1 MKPGETKAGARC
13 REVTVATTVFGL
25 LFGAILNAA
34 ITYSGLKIGFTISG
48 SAIAAVIGFG
58 ILRGLL
64 RRGTILEVNIG
75 QTLASA
81 VNIATSGVI
90 FTIPVLF
97 LIDKQAFALG
107 DRTFWLLLA
116 ACTAGGV
123 LGVVF
128 IVPVRKQMID
138 IDRLRF
144 PSATAVA
151 AILKSPGAGTAKTV
165 VLLAGILIAML
176 VYLPAGLP
184 AIRLQVDAAK
194 IDQLDK
200 LVEKGKITSSQAQ
213 VTRDIHDW
221 ILRRDAPDELI
232 ERGRVIRQ
240 MRALQAAELGNK
252 EPSAEV
258 TELAARAASM
268 RTGSA
273 HTDDLA
279 VGVMR
284 ATDGEIDWD
293 TLRSRTLGWATV
305 PLWGYSDLDIR
316 MGSARND
323 TEAEIRRVDRD
334 GDGKPDLVVTNDK
347 INAGR
352 LLGLPDEIELVFAIA
367 PFAIGAGYLTGRA
380 GLMVLAGGIL
390 AFFFVN
396 PIAFNQGWMP
406 ATVQADQAAKFG
418 YEQFNRP
425 LGIGLLMGGALMGI
439 VASLP
444 AIKEAFKSIAGAGK
458 SGRSND
464 EMSFRS
470 LVIGA
475 ILAMGLLFLAAEL
488 IHASSATDP
497 SGLLAGV
504 PSYVRHAIVALV
516 GVAWMWFAGIIIAQ
530 CVGMTD
536 WSPIS
541 AMSLL
546 TVVLVMALAGPSD
559 VVGAVMIGAAL
570 CCAITCASDMMQDLR
585 TGHLVGGKPRR
596 QQLIELFGVIFG
608 PAISLCTVMLIVNAN
623 LVATGG
629 AAAIGPG
636 TDTAA
641 AQAQTLHAIIKS
653 IQGGDMP
660 YALYGFGAILGG
672 LLGLGAFSGLGVL
685 VGLSMILP
693 FFYILTYGI
702 GCILN
707 MIVGAIKGRAW
718 AEEWGVPFC
727 AGLIVG
733 EALLA
738 LVINATVLAMG

>member
-1 MKPGETKAGARC
+1 MKQVDAKASGRC
-13 REVTVATTVFGL
+13 REVTIATVVFGV

-58 ILRGLL
+58 VLRGLL

-97 LIDKQAFALG
+97 LMDKQAFALG

-165 VLLAGILIAML
+165 VLLAGILLAVV

-184 AIRLQVDAAK
+184 AIRLQVDPSK
-194 IDQLDK
+194 IDQLEK
-200 LVEKGKITSSQAQ
+200 LQEKGKITAQQAQ
-213 VTRDIHDW
+213 VTRDISEW
-221 ILRRDAPDELI
+221 VARRGGPEELV

-240 MRALQAAELGNK
+240 MRALQAAEIGHK
-252 EPSAEV
+252 EPSPEV
-258 TELAARAASM
+258 ASLVERAGSM
-268 RTGSA
+268 REGSVY
-273 HTDDLA
+273 TDDLA
-279 VGVMR
+279 VAVMR
-284 ATDGEIDWD
+284 ATDGELEWD
-293 TLRSRTLGWATV
+293 ELRSRKLGWATV
-305 PLWGYSDLDIR
+305 PLWGYSDLGIR
-316 MGSARND
+316 MGAAKDQS
-323 TEAEIRRVDRD
+323 EAERIRVDRD
-334 GDGKPDLVVTNDK
+334 NDGTPDLVVTNDK
-347 INAGR
+347 IHAGR
-352 LLGLPDEIELVFAIA
+352 ILGLPDEIELIFAIA

-380 GLMVLAGGIL
+380 GLMVLAGGVL

-406 ATVQADQAAKFG
+406 ATISAHQAPTFG
-418 YEQFNRP
+418 FTNFNRP

-444 AIKEAFKSIAGAGK
+444 AIREAFKSIAGAGK
-458 SGRSND
+458 SGRSSD
-464 EMSFRS
+464 ELGLKS
-470 LVIGA
+470 LIIGA
-475 ILAMGLLFLAAEL
+475 VCAMGLLFLAAEL
-488 IHASSATDP
+488 LHANSNTPA
-497 SGLLAGV
+497 SGLLAGL
-504 PSYVRHAIVALV
+504 PSMLRHGIVALV

-546 TVVLVMALAGPSD
+546 TVVLVMALAGPND
-559 VVGAVMIGAAL
+559 VIGAVMIGAAL

-585 TGHLVGGKPRR
+585 TGHLVGGKPKR

-653 IQGGDMP
+653 IQGGEMP
-660 YALYGFGAILGG
+660 YALYGFGAVLGG

-693 FFYILTYGI
+693 FYYILTYGI

-707 MIVGAIKGRAW
+707 IVVGAIKGRTW